1 MEVHMLKA
9 AASDAKAI
17 RVSTLE
23 GKPVYGG
30 ELEVK
35 LRVSGD
41 EMILL
46 EIFYAAG
53 VGTPLH
59 SHTHESVIY
68 LVSGKLKGTID
79 GNEIVMLPG
88 DTCRHP
94 TGVQHSVEA
103 LEDSVIMECKSPA
116 PDLSAFMKA
125 G

>member
-1 MEVHMLKA
+1 MELSMSNA
-9 AASDAKAI
+9 PTSDTKAI

-35 LRVSGD
+35 LRVQG
-41 EMILL
+41 EQMILL
-46 EIFYAAG
+46 EVFYAAG

-79 GNEIVMLPG
+79 GKELVMLPG

-94 TGVQHSVEA
+94 AGVLHGVEA

-116 PDLSAFMKA
+116 PDISAFMAA

>member
-1 MEVHMLKA
+1 MSNAM
-9 AASDAKAI
+9 ASDAKVI
-17 RVSTLE
+17 RVGTLE
-23 GKPVYGG
+23 GKAVYGG

-35 LRVSGD
+35 LRVSGE

-53 VGTPLH
+53 VGTPPH

-68 LVSGKLKGTID
+68 LVRGKLKGMIAGKDVT
-79 GNEIVMLPG
+79 MLPG

-94 TGVQHSVEA
+94 TDVMHGVEA

-116 PDLSAFMKA
+116 PDISAFMTA
-125 G
+125 R

>member
-1 MEVHMLKA
+1 MSA
-9 AASDAKAI
+9 PAPSDTKTI
-17 RVSTLE
+17 RVGTLE

-79 GNEIVMLPG
+79 GKEIVMLPG

-94 TGVQHSVEA
+94 RASCTA
-103 LEDSVIMECKSPA
+103 WKRWRYSVIIESKSPA
-116 PDLSAFMKA
+116 PDISAFM
-125 G
+125 GEG

>member
-1 MEVHMLKA
+1 MQEMPSEPKT
-9 AASDAKAI
+9 I
-17 RVSTLE
+17 RVSMLE
-23 GKPVYGG
+23 GKAVYGG

-35 LRVSGD
+35 LHVNGK

-59 SHTHESVIY
+59 AHTHESVIY

-79 GNEIVMLPG
+79 GKEIIMLPG

-94 TGVQHSVEA
+94 AGVMHGVEA

-116 PDLSAFMKA
+116 PDISAFM
-125 G
+125 GEG

>member
-1 MEVHMLKA
+1 MEVHMSA
-9 AASDAKAI
+9 PAASDTKAI

-23 GKPVYGG
+23 GKAVYGG
-30 ELEVK
+30 ELAVK
-35 LRVSGD
+35 LRVQGE

-59 SHTHESVIY
+59 SHTHESVVY
-68 LVSGKLKGTID
+68 LVSGKLKATIED
-79 GNEIVMLPG
+79 KEFMMMPG

-94 TGVQHSVEA
+94 IGVMHGVEA
-103 LEDSVIMECKSPA
+103 VEDSVIMECKSPA
-116 PDLSAFMKA
+116 PDISAFMAA

>member
-1 MEVHMLKA
+1 MPTKPTDTKTLK
-9 AASDAKAI
+9 
-17 RVSTLE
+17 VSTLE

-35 LRVSGD
+35 LRVSGE
-41 EMILL
+41 EMIML

-79 GNEIVMLPG
+79 GKDVVMLPG

-94 TGVQHSVEA
+94 TGVMHSVEA
-103 LEDSVIMECKSPA
+103 LEDSVIIESKSPP
-116 PDLSAFMKA
+116 PDISAFMQV

>member
-1 MEVHMLKA
+1 MSA
-9 AASDAKAI
+9 PAASDTKTI

-23 GKPVYGG
+23 GKAVYGG

-59 SHTHESVIY
+59 FHTHESVIY

-79 GNEIVMLPG
+79 GKEIVMLPG

-94 TGVQHSVEA
+94 AGVLHGVEA
-103 LEDSVIMECKSPA
+103 LEDSVIMECKSPT
-116 PDLSAFMKA
+116 PDISAFMA
-125 G
+125 AR

>member
-1 MEVHMLKA
+1 MSA
-9 AASDAKAI
+9 PAPSDTRTI
-17 RVSTLE
+17 RVGTLE

-59 SHTHESVIY
+59 AHTHESVIY
-68 LVSGKLKGTID
+68 LVSGKLKGTIA
-79 GNEIVMLPG
+79 GKEIVMLPG

-94 TGVQHSVEA
+94 AGVMHGVEA

-116 PDLSAFMKA
+116 PDISAFMQA
-125 G
+125 R

>member
-1 MEVHMLKA
+1 MQT
-9 AASDAKAI
+9 DATDTKTI

-23 GKPVYGG
+23 GKAVYGG

-46 EIFYAAG
+46 EIFYAKG

-68 LVSGKLKGTID
+68 VVRGKLQGTID
-79 GNEIVMLPG
+79 GKEIIMAPG

-94 TGVQHSVEA
+94 AGVLHDVEA
-103 LEDSVIMECKSPA
+103 LEDSVILECKSPA
-116 PDLSAFMKA
+116 PDISAFMQA

>member
-1 MEVHMLKA
+1 MEHAMQTSSAGDGNV
-9 AASDAKAI
+9 I

-30 ELEVK
+30 ELLVK
-35 LRVSGD
+35 LRVRGA
-41 EMILL
+41 EMVLL

-59 SHTHESVIY
+59 CHAHESVIY
-68 LVSGKLKGTID
+68 LVSGKVKGTID
-79 GNEIVMLPG
+79 GKEVAMMPG

-94 TGVQHSVEA
+94 TGVMHSVEA

-116 PDLSAFMKA
+116 PDISAFMSA

>member
-1 MEVHMLKA
+1 MLTA
-9 AASDAKAI
+9 AASDAKVI

-41 EMILL
+41 EMVLL

-79 GNEIVMLPG
+79 GKEVAMLPG

-94 TGVQHSVEA
+94 TGVLHSVEA
-103 LEDSVIMECKSPA
+103 LEDSVIVECKSPA
-116 PDLSAFMKA
+116 PDMSAFMA
-125 G
+125 SR

>member
-1 MEVHMLKA
+1 MSA
-9 AASDAKAI
+9 PAPSDTKTI
-17 RVSTLE
+17 RVGTLE

-59 SHTHESVIY
+59 SHTRKSVIY

-79 GNEIVMLPG
+79 GKANRDAAGRYLPASG
-88 DTCRHP
+88 GRPAWRRGPGGFRDH
-94 TGVQHSVEA
+94 GVQVA
-103 LEDSVIMECKSPA
+103 R
-116 PDLSAFMKA
+116 A
-125 G
+125 GHLGVHG

>member
-1 MEVHMLKA
+1 MSA
-9 AASDAKAI
+9 PAPSDTKTI
-17 RVSTLE
+17 KVSMLE

-35 LRVSGD
+35 LRVSGE

-68 LVSGKLKGTID
+68 LVRGKLKGTID
-79 GNEIVMLPG
+79 GKDVTMLPG

-94 TGVQHSVEA
+94 AGVLHSVEA
-103 LEDSVIMECKSPA
+103 LEDSVIIECKSPA
-116 PDLSAFMKA
+116 PDISAFMAA

>member
-1 MEVHMLKA
+1 MSA
-9 AASDAKAI
+9 PAPSDTKTI

-35 LRVSGD
+35 LRISGD

-59 SHTHESVIY
+59 SHTHESLIY

-79 GNEIVMLPG
+79 GKEIVMRYLPPPG
-88 DTCRHP
+88 RR
-94 TGVQHSVEA
+94 
-103 LEDSVIMECKSPA
+103 
-116 PDLSAFMKA
+116 SAWRGGSGRFRDHGM
-125 G
+125 

>member
-1 MEVHMLKA
+1 MSNATV
-9 AASDAKAI
+9 SDAKVI
-17 RVSTLE
+17 RVGTLE

-41 EMILL
+41 EMVLL

-68 LVSGKLKGTID
+68 LVSGKLKGVID
-79 GNEIVMLPG
+79 GREIVMLPG

-94 TGVQHSVEA
+94 AGVMHGVEA

-116 PDLSAFMKA
+116 PDISAFMQA

>member
-1 MEVHMLKA
+1 MLTA
-9 AASDAKAI
+9 AASDAKVI

-46 EIFYAAG
+46 EIFYAKG
-53 VGTPLH
+53 VGTPPH

-79 GNEIVMLPG
+79 GKAVTMLPG

-94 TGVQHSVEA
+94 AGVLHSVEA
-103 LEDSVIMECKSPA
+103 LEDSVILECKSPA
-116 PDLSAFMKA
+116 PDISAFMKA

>member
-1 MEVHMLKA
+1 MQATSTGSKVMR
-9 AASDAKAI
+9 I
-17 RVSTLE
+17 GTLE

-35 LRVSGD
+35 LRVCGE
-41 EMILL
+41 EMVLL
-46 EIFYAAG
+46 EIFYAGG

-68 LVSGKLKGTID
+68 LVSGKLKATIED
-79 GNEIVMLPG
+79 KEFLMMPG

-94 TGVQHSVEA
+94 TGVMHGVEA

-116 PDLSAFMKA
+116 PDISAFMMVR
-125 G
+125 

>member
-1 MEVHMLKA
+1 MSNAM
-9 AASDAKAI
+9 ASDAKVI

-35 LRVSGD
+35 LRVSGE

-79 GNEIVMLPG
+79 GKDVTMLPG

-94 TGVQHSVEA
+94 TGVVHSVEA

-116 PDLSAFMKA
+116 PDISAFMA

>member
-1 MEVHMLKA
+1 MELPMSNA
-9 AASDAKAI
+9 MASDAKVI
-17 RVSTLE
+17 RVGTLE

-35 LRVSGD
+35 LRVSGE

-68 LVSGKLKGTID
+68 LVSGKLKGTIAGKD
-79 GNEIVMLPG
+79 VTMLPG

-94 TGVQHSVEA
+94 AGVLHSVEA

-116 PDLSAFMKA
+116 PDISAFMQT